1 MKQIKFL
8 NSLPFLHMASMDSYC
23 YGEILCQPHGIMQTQ
38 LDPRHPASPVAQY
51 ITARD
56 AGPKGC
62 SGPKNI
68 LHFIS
73 THTPSRHWFLA
84 ASAPEQMTTFP
95 TCSSQEETPT
105 TSQGT

>member
-8 NSLPFLHMASMDSYC
+8 NSLPFLHMASMNSYC

-38 LDPRHPASPVAQY
+38 IHATLPLQLPSISLYMMLDQRAAQDLK
-51 ITARD
+51 T
-56 AGPKGC
+56 
-62 SGPKNI
+62 SS
-68 LHFIS
+68 IS
-73 THTPSRHWFLA
+73 SQHTLARHWFLA

-95 TCSSQEETPT
+95 TCYSQEENPT